1 MNPDKISIST
11 FKCSESFGITFY
23 RFNWLLTSIGP
34 NPRLWL
40 VQISDGGAEPTNE
53 SARREPCLGKYLD
66 SARFSWFSFNQT
78 SDQHGRFSNPEHGS
92 VLRPEPNLY
101 SANLNPVLIFSNKH
115 ILLLLP
121 LLTVL
126 SAVKLT
132 TTLYSSCS
140 REDEIHPAFQS
151 IPALLPISDDS
162 TISILSSPWSSH
174 VSYG

>member
-1 MNPDKISIST
+1 MRAQGGNHV
-11 FKCSESFGITFY
+11 
-23 RFNWLLTSIGP
+23 FN
-34 NPRLWL
+34 
-40 VQISDGGAEPTNE
+40 
-53 SARREPCLGKYLD
+53 KYLD

-101 SANLNPVLIFSNKH
+101 SANLNPVFIFSNKH
-115 ILLLLP
+115 ILLLP

-126 SAVKLT
+126 TAVKLT

-140 REDEIHPAFQS
+140 REDEIHPTFQS
-151 IPALLPISDDS
+151 IPAFLPTSDDS
-162 TISILSSPWSSH
+162 TISILSSSRSCY